1 MKLYDIS
8 GEQFS
13 AMDAPRHLMTEEGT
27 AQTTLDR
34 SLGICQVAELEGKV
48 TREVLEEVMEEDCER
63 LLIRGDAQITRD
75 GADYLAEKKLVL
87 LGVEQETVGNETSG
101 NDVHQQL
108 LKKGTVIV
116 ENLNLEKV
124 NLWSLFS
131 RGLRRSKRNTNTAP
145 DPCGSDRKLGNA
157 LCESENAM

>member
-48 TREVLEEVMEEDCER
+48 TREVLEEVMEED
-63 LLIRGDAQITRD
+63 LSLIHI
-75 GADYLAEKKLVL
+75 
-87 LGVEQETVGNETSG
+87 
-101 NDVHQQL
+101 
-108 LKKGTVIV
+108 
-116 ENLNLEKV
+116 
-124 NLWSLFS
+124 
-131 RGLRRSKRNTNTAP
+131 
-145 DPCGSDRKLGNA
+145 
-157 LCESENAM
+157 

>member
-1 MKLYDIS
+1 M
-8 GEQFS
+8 
-13 AMDAPRHLMTEEGT
+13 
-27 AQTTLDR
+27 
-34 SLGICQVAELEGKV
+34 
-48 TREVLEEVMEEDCER
+48 
-63 LLIRGDAQITRD
+63 
-75 GADYLAEKKLVL
+75 L

-124 NLWSLFS
+124 TSGHLFS
-131 RGLRRSKRNTNTAP
+131 RGCADPKETPIRRP

>member
-63 LLIRGDAQITRD
+63 LLIRGDAQNYTRWGRLPGREKT
-75 GADYLAEKKLVL
+75 GAARC
-87 LGVEQETVGNETSG
+87 GAGN
-101 NDVHQQL
+101 
-108 LKKGTVIV
+108 
-116 ENLNLEKV
+116 
-124 NLWSLFS
+124 
-131 RGLRRSKRNTNTAP
+131 RRK
-145 DPCGSDRKLGNA
+145 
-157 LCESENAM
+157 

>member
-48 TREVLEEVMEEDCER
+48 TREMLEEVMEEDCER

-87 LGVEQETVGNETSG
+87 LGVEQETPV
-101 NDVHQQL
+101 
-108 LKKGTVIV
+108 
-116 ENLNLEKV
+116 
-124 NLWSLFS
+124 
-131 RGLRRSKRNTNTAP
+131 RRP
-145 DPCGSDRKLGNA
+145 DPRGSDRKLENA
-157 LCESENAM
+157 LYESENAM